1 MIVNGGDD
9 GDVSRLPSPPFGI
22 CGCSWSLLPPGC
34 LFDTIVAQPATPG
47 KFSVCPCGVM
57 GDALKGPGPSQEG
70 SVFFYATRKGVRLR
84 NVDPNTL
91 PIVVFP
97 IFPLHICAIL

>member
-70 SVFFYATRKGVRLR
+70 SVFFYANR
-84 NVDPNTL
+84 
-91 PIVVFP
+91 
-97 IFPLHICAIL
+97 